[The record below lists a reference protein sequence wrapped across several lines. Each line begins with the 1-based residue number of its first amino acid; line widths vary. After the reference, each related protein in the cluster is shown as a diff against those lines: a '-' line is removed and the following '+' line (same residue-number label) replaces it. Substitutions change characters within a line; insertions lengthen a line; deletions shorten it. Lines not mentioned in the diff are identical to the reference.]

1 MSRSTALNW
10 IISRSIQPSCVILYA
25 SLLSA
30 IYGVNELI
38 VKNKSS
44 AHAPVTAAVASDEL
58 DLFKRT

>member
-10 IISRSIQPSCVILYA
+10 IISRSIQPACVILYT
-25 SLLSA
+25 SLLST
-30 IYGVNELI
+30 IQGVNELI

-44 AHAPVTAAVASDEL
+44 SLASVAAVASDGL